1 MAQEL
6 VSVFPFPAIP
16 VDVVADF
23 LVADFTLL
31 LFAKD
36 YVLNK
41 DF

>member
-1 MAQEL
+1 
-6 VSVFPFPAIP
+6 VFSLPFLP
-16 VDVVADF
+16 
-23 LVADFTLL
+23 ADFTLL

>member
-1 MAQEL
+1 L
-6 VSVFPFPAIP
+6 P
-16 VDVVADF
+16 
-23 LVADFTLL
+23 ADFTLL